1 MDFFGIGTGELL
13 MIILVALLVL
23 GPNRVVEFGR
33 SAGKVMR
40 SVKKA
45 SFDLT
50 SAVTKEL
57 DEENGHSPGVEKK
70 GPENSGPG

>member
-1 MDFFGIGTGELL
+1 MDFFGIGPGELL

-23 GPNRVVEFGR
+23 GPSRVVEFGR

-40 SVKKA
+40 TVKKA

-50 SAVTKEL
+50 SAVTREL
-57 DEENGHSPGVEKK
+57 DEEKSHSPGAEQKE
-70 GPENSGPG
+70 PENGKSG